1 MLPAHHKPIP
11 CTYDATNRTE
21 KRALFRPSTHS
32 LLLCRLVGPNIFSF
46 NVNGAGQLAKKYR
59 VRLTEEERSYLES
72 LVHKGKVAAHKR
84 LHAEILLKADSSAWG
99 DQWQDSQ
106 ISEAFGISTRTVE
119 RVRQRLVQEG
129 LESAL
134 ERAKPSRVR
143 NRVID
148 GENEA
153 HLVALACSDAPDGYS
168 RWTLRLLGQ
177 RMVELGY
184 VESVSHE
191 TIRQTL
197 KKMN

>member
-1 MLPAHHKPIP
+1 M
-11 CTYDATNRTE
+11 
-21 KRALFRPSTHS
+21 
-32 LLLCRLVGPNIFSF
+32 
-46 NVNGAGQLAKKYR
+46 AKKYL
-59 VRLTEEERSYLES
+59 VRLTEEERTYLES

-84 LHAEILLKADSSAWG
+84 LHAEILLKADMGALS
-99 DQWQDSQ
+99 DKWQDNQ

-119 RVRQRLVQEG
+119 RVKKRLVQEG

-134 ERAKPSRVR
+134 NRAKPIRVR
-143 NRVID
+143 SRVID

-153 HLVALACSDAPDGYS
+153 HLVALTCGDAPDGHS

-197 KKMN
+197 KKTN

>member
-1 MLPAHHKPIP
+1 M
-11 CTYDATNRTE
+11 
-21 KRALFRPSTHS
+21 
-32 LLLCRLVGPNIFSF
+32 
-46 NVNGAGQLAKKYR
+46 AKKY
-59 VRLTEEERSYLES
+59 VVQLTEEERTELKS
-72 LVHKGKVAAHKR
+72 LVRKGTVAAHKR
-84 LHAEILLKADSSAWG
+84 LHAEILLKADISEWG
-99 DQWQDSQ
+99 DKWQDER
-106 ISEAFGISTRTVE
+106 ISDAFGISIRTVA
-119 RVRQRLVQEG
+119 RVRERLVTGG

-134 ERAKPSRVR
+134 NRAKSSRTKR
-143 NRVID
+143 KVID

-153 HLVALACSDAPDGYS
+153 HLIALTCSDAPEGHS